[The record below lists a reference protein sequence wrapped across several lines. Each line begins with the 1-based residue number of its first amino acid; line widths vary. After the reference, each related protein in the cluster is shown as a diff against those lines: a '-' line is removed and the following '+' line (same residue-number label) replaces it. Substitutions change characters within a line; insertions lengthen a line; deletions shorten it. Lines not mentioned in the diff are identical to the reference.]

1 MHGRAII
8 TLFTVCMLVG
18 GCDRAAAVPDF
29 ATRDSAGVRIVES
42 ARQEW
47 KEGDQ
52 WTVSSTPLLEI
63 GVTEGELPYELSRV
77 TGATRLSDGG
87 IVIGNGHT
95 NELRFFDA
103 GGAHVRTVGRSGGG
117 PGEYEYMRKLMSCG
131 PDSIAAFDLHW
142 QLKVYDRSGKLSRE
156 TRLHQPGSERTP
168 YALSCGPSG
177 HFVITGW
184 GAETRESRIGFYQA
198 TSPVYLLDRRG
209 EGMAELGEFVSSE
222 RIGSERGSRPH
233 PLGRSTVLAL
243 SSDEIFVA
251 TGETPEVRT
260 YGFDGAPR
268 RILRAPSRD
277 LRITDEDLDRFR
289 QAQMEPVPDHLR
301 PAAER
306 ELLEMPMP
314 ERFPA
319 TSELL
324 LDADGNLW
332 MRHFTRPGEPKPRW
346 GIFSLEGRY
355 LGELETPEG
364 VRVLEIGTD
373 YLLGL
378 HRDELNV
385 ERARVYSLQK

>member
-1 MHGRAII
+1 
-8 TLFTVCMLVG
+8 
-18 GCDRAAAVPDF
+18 
-29 ATRDSAGVRIVES
+29 
-42 ARQEW
+42 
-47 KEGDQ
+47 
-52 WTVSSTPLLEI
+52 
-63 GVTEGELPYELSRV
+63 
-77 TGATRLSDGG
+77 
-87 IVIGNGHT
+87 
-95 NELRFFDA
+95 
-103 GGAHVRTVGRSGGG
+103 
-117 PGEYEYMRKLMSCG
+117 
-131 PDSIAAFDLHW
+131 
-142 QLKVYDRSGKLSRE
+142 
-156 TRLHQPGSERTP
+156 
-168 YALSCGPSG
+168 
-177 HFVITGW
+177 VITGW
-184 GAETRESRIGFYQA
+184 GAETWESRIGFYQA

-209 EGMAELGEFVSSE
+209 EGMTELGEFISSE

-268 RILRAPSRD
+268 RILRAPPRD

-332 MRHFTRPGEPKPRW
+332 MRHFARPGETKPRW

-364 VRVLEIGTD
+364 VRVLEIGSD

-385 ERARVYSLQK
+385 ERARVYSMQK